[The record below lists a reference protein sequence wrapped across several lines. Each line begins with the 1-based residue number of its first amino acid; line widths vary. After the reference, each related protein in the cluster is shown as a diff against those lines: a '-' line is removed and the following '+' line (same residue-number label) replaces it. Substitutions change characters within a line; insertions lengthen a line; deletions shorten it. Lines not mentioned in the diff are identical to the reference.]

1 MKIVKNQTTN
11 VYYVRYNGQIEKAQ
25 LAEIGKVKML
35 CLLEHPSKGAPIPI
49 TSPLFSGCSMDEV
62 IDKFGLGDFVIVTI

>member
-25 LAEIGKVKML
+25 LSEIGKVKML
-35 CLLEHPSKGAPIPI
+35 CLLELPGKERQYLLVRLHLVGVQW
-49 TSPLFSGCSMDEV
+49 MR
-62 IDKFGLGDFVIVTI
+62 